1 MRAYELLKEDG
12 EKLPENVVKAFL
24 AIADMQRGKPEF
36 AMLRVQK
43 VMGGGVLSP
52 VVEHVGDLT
61 HRMTEH
67 ADAGYWLEDIIQEK
81 VKRGL
86 MYLTHGYGFERE
98 MKENMR
104 SNGTD
109 AELLDQKLLEY
120 AKEHEKIPV
129 YNIAQYHGREAAVAL
144 GYKDWDKS
152 IQHLQALKGMLDAGN
167 YVKAASSFILDA
179 SGNLV
184 PYAP

>member
-1 MRAYELLKEDG
+1 MRLYEIKNQ
-12 EKLPENVVKAFL
+12 LPPNVVAAFL
-24 AIADMQRGKPEF
+24 AIADQQRGAPEH
-36 AMLRVQK
+36 AMLRVTRT
-43 VMGGGVLSP
+43 MGGGVLNP

-67 ADAGYWLEDIIQEK
+67 ADGGIWLEDIIQEK

-86 MYLTHGYGFERE
+86 RYLTDGYGFERE
-98 MKENMR
+98 MLGNIR

-109 AELLDQKLLEY
+109 VEKLDRQLIEY

-129 YNIAQYHGREAAVAL
+129 YNAAQYHGREAAVAL

-152 IQHLQALKGMLDAGN
+152 ISHLQVLQNMLDKDA
-167 YVKAASSFILDA
+167 YKRVAASYQLAGDK
-179 SGNLV
+179 LV
-184 PYAP
+184 QYKA

>member
-1 MRAYELLKEDG
+1 MRLVEIKDG
-12 EKLPENVVKAFL
+12 LPPNVVKAFL
-24 AIADMQRGKPEF
+24 AIADMQRGAPEM
-36 AMLRVQK
+36 AMLRVQR

-52 VVEHVGDLT
+52 VVEHIGDLT

-98 MKENMR
+98 MRENMKA
-104 SNGTD
+104 NNTD
-109 AELLDQKLLEY
+109 AEELDRKLLEY

-129 YNIAQYHGREAAVAL
+129 YNAAQYHGREAAIAL
-144 GYKDWDKS
+144 GYKDWNKA
-152 IQHLQALKGMLDAGN
+152 IEHLQVLQNMLDKKA
-167 YVKAASSFILDA
+167 YERVAASYQLADDKLIQYQ
-179 SGNLV
+179 
-184 PYAP
+184 P